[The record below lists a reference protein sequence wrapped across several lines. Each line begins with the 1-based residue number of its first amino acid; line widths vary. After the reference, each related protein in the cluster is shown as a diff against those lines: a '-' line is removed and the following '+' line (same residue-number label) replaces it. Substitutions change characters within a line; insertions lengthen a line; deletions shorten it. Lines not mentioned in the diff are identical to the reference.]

1 MGAYI
6 LDGMRFKEGAFTAV
20 WATLVVAHLA
30 LVYNSLFLDS
40 NDLPLLL
47 ALMALAMCALTL
59 FLIGVWATLQFKWI
73 QLQHPAVAVAFEKM
87 LIIGSLPI
95 AAAMQAWGIASSTG
109 MDTAPFFLAALMCV
123 LYYLFALP
131 LTSSFIAPPR
141 RTSMGGAAVATPP
154 CQGKSDAFSAFLV
167 TLTLPAAVYFA
178 VHSGNIFQWVH
189 LWSLLLVGSGPLLFV
204 ASIKD
209 GLWWLGT
216 SAAADALRSLFVLL
230 ALGGFL
236 AGIEGRI
243 IFHSFGQYIRLAE
256 PWSYIAITLA
266 LYSVGALGLLYVSG
280 ALGED
285 AASALMGPVIMVS
298 SSIGGLVMGL
308 PIWVLPAPLLASAG
322 LALFF
327 DSRSFK
333 DYLVFVVGALAT
345 GGWFLWK
352 HFWFLKDI
360 HLDGMPLRTLCILL
374 GAAMLPALIIPGL
387 WHSGAKNSFIA
398 VPLLIQAGLMC
409 VIEETLFAGDHTAV
423 TYNVHPMFPS
433 FLVIA
438 TSAAGLALARRLSS
452 LNTISPVESYLLQ
465 CAYGAKLAM
474 LVVPEAKLMV
484 PVLGVL
490 LAITPPLLVD
500 SHSSGSIVGSSSDLH
515 LRRRSQLLPWQGAG
529 LATAVIFAVI
539 AARYAIFDML
549 HMLLNRRPSEALA
562 TGVLLLAASLGCIPL
577 VSRYYKGSQQAK
589 RALLL
594 TAAAGL
600 LLMLLRPPLPV
611 SGGAKCPKMPFGL
624 CPRLWNERHAPEH
637 EEDDVSIYGD
647 GLRRREHWPLWLLA
661 GAAFSG
667 LVAATSPPA
676 RQIAPLRLGEA
687 TAAAVLVAGYMALE
701 FFPGMPLVQAVIGSS
716 ALLAAL
722 AVVLIQVPSKSG
734 KILLPVII
742 LAWAALLP
750 GALMVQVVSS
760 LPPLPAEAHRLLPD
774 FAEGVEIEE
783 ERQTAV
789 RSAIFAS
796 FAAESLLLAFALKL
810 RVATIASGLL
820 PASVG
825 GGGGLAGS
833 GRSSVGIGF
842 SAAAGMQA
850 IDRAADFLGQ
860 CMPAYALQPGAAK
873 PFLKG
878 PASAAMQR
886 LTTEGMA
893 WAPTACNVV
902 TLLCFSLCIILNN
915 AFTESSPWGVV
926 ILSPVLLLLC
936 QDPVL
941 FRNLTDQRRYF
952 PPTAIT
958 GVLLLGTVFFEVY
971 NDVFGLGYYE
981 LLTGDWFDITKNVVF
996 ALFCVP
1002 SLVDLLWFMW
1012 NKHRL
1017 TPVRALVPAVVAS
1030 VGIIMADFEATQL
1043 LAGVCAAGGVYLA
1056 ATAQQTRQAGRKL
1069 I

>member
-1 MGAYI
+1 MGSYI

-30 LVYNSLFLDS
+30 LAYNSLFLNN
-40 NDLPLLL
+40 NDLPLLIS
-47 ALMALAMCALTL
+47 LMALAMCALTL
-59 FLIGVWATLQFKWI
+59 FLIGIWATLQFKWV
-73 QLQHPAVAVAFEKM
+73 QLQHPAVAVALEKM
-87 LIIGSLPI
+87 LLVGCLPV
-95 AAAMQAWGIASSTG
+95 AASMQAWGIASSTG
-109 MDTAPFFLAALMCV
+109 MDTAPFFLAALMCA
-123 LYYLFALP
+123 LYFLFALP
-131 LTSSFIAPPR
+131 LTSSFVAPPR
-141 RTSMGGAAVATPP
+141 LTSMGGAAAVMPP

-167 TLTLPAAVYFA
+167 TIALPAAVYFA

-189 LWSLLLVGSGPLLFV
+189 IWSLLLVGSGPLLFV

-209 GLWWLGT
+209 GLWWLGS

-256 PWSYIAITLA
+256 PWSYIAITIA
-266 LYSVGALGLLYVSG
+266 LYSVGALCLLYVSG

-322 LALFF
+322 LALFL
-327 DSRSFK
+327 DSHSFK
-333 DYLVFVVGALAT
+333 DYLVFVTGAIAT
-345 GGWFLWK
+345 GLWFLWK

-360 HLDGMPLRTLCILL
+360 HLNGMPLRTLCVLL
-374 GAAMLPALIIPGL
+374 GAAMLPALVIPGL
-387 WHSGAKNSFIA
+387 WYSGVKHSFIA

-438 TSAAGLALARRLSS
+438 TSAAGLAVARRLSS
-452 LNTISPVESYLLQ
+452 LNTISAVEAYLLQ

-490 LAITPPLLVD
+490 LAVMPPILVD
-500 SHSSGSIVGSSSDLH
+500 GHSPGAGNGSGNDLR

-529 LATAVIFAVI
+529 LAAAVIFAVI

-549 HMLLNRRPSEALA
+549 HMLLSRRPSEALA
-562 TGVLLLAASLGCIPL
+562 TGALLLSASLGCIPL
-577 VSRYYKGSQQAK
+577 VSRYYAGSQQAK

-624 CPRLWNERHAPEH
+624 CPRLWNERHAPQH

-676 RQIAPLRLGEA
+676 RQIVPLRLSE
-687 TAAAVLVAGYMALE
+687 AAVAAFLVAGYMALE
-701 FFPGMPLVQAVIGSS
+701 FFPRMPLVQAVIGSS
-716 ALLAAL
+716 ALLAAFS
-722 AVVLIQVPSKSG
+722 VVLIQIPSKSG

-742 LAWAALLP
+742 VAWAGLLP
-750 GALMVQVVSS
+750 GALMAQIVSS
-760 LPPLPAEAHRLLPD
+760 LPRLPAEAHRLLPD
-774 FAEGVEIEE
+774 FAEGIELEE
-783 ERQTAV
+783 ERRTAIK
-789 RSAIFAS
+789 SAIYAS

-810 RVATIASGLL
+810 RIAAIASGLS
-820 PASVG
+820 PASTAGFRG
-825 GGGGLAGS
+825 G
-833 GRSSVGIGF
+833 GRSSAGSDF
-842 SAAAGMQA
+842 AAAAGMQA

-860 CMPAYALQPGAAK
+860 CMPAYALQPGAAR

-893 WAPTACNVV
+893 WAPTVCNIV
-902 TLLCFSLCIILNN
+902 TLLCFSLCLNLN
-915 AFTESSPWGVV
+915 YAFTGGSPWGVI

-941 FRNLTDQRRYF
+941 FRNLSDQRRYF
-952 PPTAIT
+952 PPIAAT
-958 GVLLLGTVFFEVY
+958 GTFLLGSVAFEVY
-971 NDVFGLGYYE
+971 TEAFG
-981 LLTGDWFDITKNVVF
+981 TGDFDLFTEDWFDIIKNIGFVV
-996 ALFCVP
+996 LCLP
-1002 SLVDLLWFMW
+1002 SLFDLLTYIWM
-1012 NKHRL
+1012 KHRL
-1017 TPVRALVPAVVAS
+1017 SPVRAIAPAAVAS
-1030 VGIIMADFEATQL
+1030 VGIFMADFEATRL

-1056 ATAQQTRQAGRKL
+1056 ATAEQRRQAGRKL

>member
-20 WATLVVAHLA
+20 WATLAVAHLA
-30 LVYNSLFLDS
+30 LAYNSLLLENTDF
-40 NDLPLLL
+40 PLLL
-47 ALMALAMCALTL
+47 ALLALAMCSLTL

-87 LIIGSLPI
+87 LLIGCLPV

-109 MDTAPFFLAALMCV
+109 MDTAPFFLAALLCV

-131 LTSSFIAPPR
+131 LTSSFVAPPR
-141 RTSMGGAAVATPP
+141 RTSMGGAAIVTPP
-154 CQGKSDAFSAFLV
+154 CQGKSDGFSAFLV
-167 TLTLPAAVYFA
+167 TVALPAGVYFA
-178 VHSGNIFQWVH
+178 AHAGNIFQWVH

-216 SAAADALRSLFVLL
+216 SSAADALRNLFVLL
-230 ALGGFL
+230 ALGGLL

-308 PIWVLPAPLLASAG
+308 PIYVLPAPLLASAG

-333 DYLVFVVGALAT
+333 DYLVFVIGAVAT
-345 GGWFLWK
+345 GVWFLWK

-360 HLDGMPLRTLCILL
+360 HLNGMPLRTLCVLL
-374 GAAMLPALIIPGL
+374 GTAMLPALIIPGL
-387 WHSGAKNSFIA
+387 WHSGAKHGMIA
-398 VPLLIQAGLMC
+398 VPLLIQAGLLC
-409 VIEETLFAGDHTAV
+409 IIEETLFAGDHTAV
-423 TYNVHPMFPS
+423 TYNVHPMFPP

-452 LNTISPVESYLLQ
+452 LKSISAVESYLLQ

-474 LVVPEAKLMV
+474 LFVPEAKLMV

-490 LAITPPLLVD
+490 LAVTPPILVD
-500 SHSSGSIVGSSSDLH
+500 GHSPGSSNGSSSDLS

-529 LATAVIFAVI
+529 LATAVVFAII
-539 AARYAIFDML
+539 AARYAIYDIL
-549 HMLLNRRPSEALA
+549 HMVLNRRPSEALA
-562 TGVLLLAASLGCIPL
+562 TGALLLAASLGCIPL
-577 VSRYYKGSQQAK
+577 VSRYYKGLQQAK

-611 SGGAKCPKMPFGL
+611 SGGAECPKMPFGL
-624 CPRLWNERHAPEH
+624 CPRLWNERHAPQH

-667 LVAATSPPA
+667 LVAATSPSA
-676 RQIAPLRLGEA
+676 RQIEPSRLGEA
-687 TAAAVLVAGYMALE
+687 AIAAFLVAGYMALE

-742 LAWAALLP
+742 LAWLGLLP
-750 GALMVQVVSS
+750 GALMAQVVSS

-774 FAEGVEIEE
+774 YAEGLEIEE
-783 ERQTAV
+783 ERKIAV
-789 RSAIFAS
+789 KSAIFAS

-810 RVATIASGLL
+810 RVSAVASGLL
-820 PASVG
+820 PASG
-825 GGGGLAGS
+825 GGFGGVGSRSGGGS
-833 GRSSVGIGF
+833 GF
-842 SAAAGMQA
+842 AAAAGMQA
-850 IDRAADFLGQ
+850 MDRAADFLGQ
-860 CMPAYALQPGAAK
+860 CMPAYALQPGATK

-878 PASAAMQR
+878 SAGAAMQR
-886 LTTEGMA
+886 LTADRMA
-893 WAPTACNVV
+893 WAPTACNIV
-902 TLLCFSLCIILNN
+902 TLLCFSLCLALNA
-915 AFTESSPWGVV
+915 AFTGGSPWGV
-926 ILSPVLLLLC
+926 ILLSPVLLLLC
-936 QDPVL
+936 QDPVF
-941 FRNLTDQRRYF
+941 FRNLSDQRRYF
-952 PPTAIT
+952 PPVAAT
-958 GVLLLGTVFFEVY
+958 GVLLLGSVAMELY
-971 NDVFGLGYYE
+971 NDVFGLAYFE
-981 LLTGDWFDITKNVVF
+981 LLTGDWYDIIRNIVF
-996 ALFCVP
+996 AALCIP
-1002 SLVDLLWFMW
+1002 SFIDLLWFMW

-1017 TPVRALVPAVVAS
+1017 TPTRALIPAVVAS
-1030 VGIIMADFEATQL
+1030 LGIFMADFEAIRL
-1043 LAGVCAAGGVYLA
+1043 LGGVCVAGGVYLA
-1056 ATAQQTRQAGRKL
+1056 GAAQQTQYAGRKL